1 MRKSRFTESQ
11 IVEIL
16 KQGEAGGT
24 GRPDPAPAQ
33 HQQSDVLPV
42 AGEVRRRVRRRAE
55 ALEGARGRARQAEA
69 DVGRA
74 RPGECR
80 DQGRPEPKAATP
92 SAKRQVVAALVQEHR
107 IPVRRACQAVRR
119 SRAAYYWP
127 PRSRLLRDTDVVR

>member
-1 MRKSRFTESQ
+1 MRKSGFTEGQ

-24 GRPDPAPAQ
+24 DRPDPAPAQ

-55 ALEGARGRARQAEA
+55 AVEGARGREFQAEA
-69 DVGRA
+69 DICRA

-80 DQGRPEPKAATP
+80 DQGRPEPKAVTP
-92 SAKRQVVAALVQEHR
+92 SAKREVVVVLV
-107 IPVRRACQAVRR
+107 
-119 SRAAYYWP
+119 
-127 PRSRLLRDTDVVR
+127 